1 MIKITLLRESAIRD
15 GSYFSQIIEAVNR
28 GCKLTWNHDFTKA
41 VLVLDTD
48 SFFTKEDAISIVSNG
63 GEVEGYTL
71 KLKMPIEHFNTAIVP
86 LAFEEYNENGEAV
99 TVEKTYAQAFPIF
112 ENIPNEVDGQ
122 PTEPVE
128 CIVYMSIGNELLKAS
143 TVINITTN
151 DASVIL
157 Y

>member
-1 MIKITLLRESAIRD
+1 MTKITLLRKDASKE
-15 GSYFSQIIEAVNR
+15 GSYFSQITEAVNR

-48 SFFTKEDAISIVSNG
+48 SFFTKEDVISIVSNG

-71 KLKMPIEHFNTAIVP
+71 KLKMTIEHFNSANVP
-86 LAFEEYNENGEAV
+86 LAFEEYNENGEAI
-99 TVEKTYAQAFPIF
+99 TVEKTYAQVFPIF
-112 ENIPNEVDGQ
+112 ENIPNIVDEQ
-122 PTEPVE
+122 SAEPVE
-128 CIVYMSIGNELLKAS
+128 CIVYMSMGGELLNAS

-157 Y
+157 H